1 MASFSDLATELV
13 EHIFSY
19 LSQSDFYALSRIS
32 KGISPLALSY
42 LYRHVDL
49 FIPTS
54 NKLPRIDRFCLKI
67 ITDPRKAA
75 RVDSMRLGLCPGE
88 GFKEGQR
95 WVPIDKSFDDKRL
108 WAMAAKGLR
117 SEGLMATGDYLRDAI
132 GTSQSQRFRVALFVL
147 CSLNSTQYSRLC

>member
-19 LSQSDFYALSRIS
+19 LSQSDYYVLCRIS
-32 KGISPLALSY
+32 KGISILALSY
-42 LYRHVDL
+42 LYRDVDL

-54 NKLPRIDRFCLKI
+54 NRLPRIDRFCLAI

-95 WVPIDKSFDDKRL
+95 WLPIDKNFDN
-108 WAMAAKGLR
+108 KGLWQKAM
-117 SEGLMATGDYLRDAI
+117 EGLRKEGLKASGDYLSDAI
-132 GTSQSQRFRVALFVL
+132 GKSISV
-147 CSLNSTQYSRLC
+147 YHM